1 MKSHVL
7 SARHVSGRLRLKQI
21 AEGLAEPTH
30 NESSIELIYKYG
42 ENSYVFVFHF
52 GSVVFVDVSDEDEEK
67 FMARIQKVADMP
79 TSTVTEDFVVEEDR
93 SLPGETFHDTGF
105 NKVKIKNLTFP
116 VLRLVALVIAESAAI
131 DTYEATAEDL
141 LNKSR
146 RISRNLKTTGKP
158 RLRMKEMVQFVG
170 DCLNTKQEIIADL
183 YVVDAPDE
191 TWDNQDLDRLY
202 ADMKRLFEV
211 ETRYKVLEFKL
222 QLVHET
228 VDVVVD
234 MLRFRQQTFM
244 ELVIIFLIAT
254 EIIWLAAI
262 QFH

>member
-1 MKSHVL
+1 M
-7 SARHVSGRLRLKQI
+7 SGRLRLKQV

-30 NESSIELIYKYG
+30 NESSIELVYKY
-42 ENSYVFVFHF
+42 SDTKYIFIFHF
-52 GSVVFVDVSDEDEEK
+52 GSVIFVNFTDDEEEK
-67 FMARIQKVADMP
+67 FMSRLQVIAAVPR
-79 TSTVTEDFVVEEDR
+79 STVTEDFTVEEDR
-93 SLPGETFHDTGF
+93 SLAADMFHDTGF
-105 NKVKIKNLTFP
+105 NKVRLKNLTYP
-116 VLRLVALVIAESAAI
+116 VLRLLVLVIAESAAI

-191 TWDNQDLDRLY
+191 TWEDQVLDRLY

-228 VDVVVD
+228 VDVIVD

-244 ELVIIFLIAT
+244 ELIIILLISV
-254 EIIWLAAI
+254 EIVY
-262 QFH
+262 FVGTKFF